1 MTIHR
6 KPLDA
11 GAGGLM
17 VVLCLIWG
25 LAQVNLKMAAAD
37 ISPLMLIALRSGVAA
52 VLVVLLMFIRR
63 EGLSIQDGT
72 WRPGLLVAGLFTLE
86 FFLIGEGLRYT
97 SASHMTVL
105 LYTAPIFAAL
115 GLHLLMP
122 SERLS
127 RAQWFGIGLAFTGV
141 AIAFLFRPN
150 HTQQNID
157 AADLLYGDLLSLG
170 AGIAWAATTVGCALL
185 KARAGLGSTNAA
197 VSARWCFFSP
207 DYCGIFTRK
216 NRYSI
221 HCARMGQSDFS
232 ISYCLLRKLPRLV
245 LAAQTLQRI
254 RAGGVF
260 FSHTNFWG
268 STRSRPARG
277 ATGNQF
283 YHWRGLCHRRNY
295 LGERFRMVK
304 ASNHAKMMRS
314 ITPELLYQTKL
325 PI

>member
-72 WRPGLLVAGLFTLE
+72 WRPGLLVAGLFALE

-170 AGIAWAATTVGCALL
+170 AGIAWAATTV
-185 KARAGLGSTNAA
+185 A
-197 VSARWCFFSP
+197 VRCS
-207 DYCGIFTRK
+207 
-216 NRYSI
+216 
-221 HCARMGQSDFS
+221 
-232 ISYCLLRKLPRLV
+232 RLAQV
-245 LAAQTLQRI
+245 SAAQTLLYQL
-254 RAGGVF
+254 AGAFFLLTTAALLLEQTAIQFTALAWGSLIFQSLIVCFASYLAWFWLLKHYSASELGVF
-260 FSHTNFWG
+260 SFLTPIFGVALGVGLLEEQLEISFIIGAAFVIAGIILVSASAWLKHQI
-268 STRSRPARG
+268 TR
-277 ATGNQF
+277 
-283 YHWRGLCHRRNY
+283 
-295 LGERFRMVK
+295 K
-304 ASNHAKMMRS
+304 
-314 ITPELLYQTKL
+314 
-325 PI
+325 

>member
-25 LAQVNLKMAAAD
+25 LAQVNLKMAAAE

-72 WRPGLLVAGLFTLE
+72 WRPGLLVAGLFALE

-170 AGIAWAATTVGCALL
+170 AGIAWAATTV
-185 KARAGLGSTNAA
+185 A
-197 VSARWCFFSP
+197 VRCS
-207 DYCGIFTRK
+207 
-216 NRYSI
+216 
-221 HCARMGQSDFS
+221 
-232 ISYCLLRKLPRLV
+232 RLAQV
-245 LAAQTLQRI
+245 SAAQTLLYQL
-254 RAGGVF
+254 AGAFFLLTTAAFLLEQTAVQFTALAWGSLIFQSLIVCFASYLAWFWLLKHYSASELGVF
-260 FSHTNFWG
+260 SFLTPIFGVALGVGLLEEQLEISFIIGAAFVIAGIILVSASAWLKHQI
-268 STRSRPARG
+268 TR
-277 ATGNQF
+277 
-283 YHWRGLCHRRNY
+283 
-295 LGERFRMVK
+295 K
-304 ASNHAKMMRS
+304 
-314 ITPELLYQTKL
+314 
-325 PI
+325 

>member
-72 WRPGLLVAGLFTLE
+72 WRPGLLVAGLFALE

-170 AGIAWAATTVGCALL
+170 AGIAWAATTV
-185 KARAGLGSTNAA
+185 A
-197 VSARWCFFSP
+197 VRCS
-207 DYCGIFTRK
+207 
-216 NRYSI
+216 
-221 HCARMGQSDFS
+221 
-232 ISYCLLRKLPRLV
+232 RLAQV
-245 LAAQTLQRI
+245 SAAQTLLYQL
-254 RAGGVF
+254 AGAFFLLTTAAFLLEQTAVQFTALAWGSLIFQSLIVCFASYLAWFWLLKHYSASELGVF
-260 FSHTNFWG
+260 SFLTPIFGVALGVGLLEEQLEISFIIGAAFVIAGIILVSASAWLKHQI
-268 STRSRPARG
+268 TR
-277 ATGNQF
+277 
-283 YHWRGLCHRRNY
+283 
-295 LGERFRMVK
+295 K
-304 ASNHAKMMRS
+304 
-314 ITPELLYQTKL
+314 
-325 PI
+325 

>member
-72 WRPGLLVAGLFTLE
+72 WRPGLLVAGLFALE

-170 AGIAWAATTVGCALL
+170 AGIAWAATTV
-185 KARAGLGSTNAA
+185 A
-197 VSARWCFFSP
+197 VRCS
-207 DYCGIFTRK
+207 
-216 NRYSI
+216 
-221 HCARMGQSDFS
+221 
-232 ISYCLLRKLPRLV
+232 RLAQV
-245 LAAQTLQRI
+245 SAAQTLLYQL
-254 RAGGVF
+254 AGAFFLLTTAAFLLEQTAVQFTALAWGSLIFQSLIVCFASYLAWFWLLKHYSASQLGVF
-260 FSHTNFWG
+260 SFLTPIFGVALGVGLLDEQLEISFIIGAAFVIAGIILVSASAWLKHQI
-268 STRSRPARG
+268 TR
-277 ATGNQF
+277 
-283 YHWRGLCHRRNY
+283 
-295 LGERFRMVK
+295 K
-304 ASNHAKMMRS
+304 
-314 ITPELLYQTKL
+314 
-325 PI
+325 

>member
-170 AGIAWAATTVGCALL
+170 AGIAWAATTV
-185 KARAGLGSTNAA
+185 A
-197 VSARWCFFSP
+197 VRCS
-207 DYCGIFTRK
+207 
-216 NRYSI
+216 
-221 HCARMGQSDFS
+221 
-232 ISYCLLRKLPRLV
+232 RLAQV
-245 LAAQTLQRI
+245 SAAQTLLYQL
-254 RAGGVF
+254 AGAFFLLTTAAFLLEQTAIQFTALAWGSLIFQSLIVCFASYLAWFWLLKHYSASELGVF
-260 FSHTNFWG
+260 SFLTPIFGVALGVGLLEEQLEISFIIGAAFVIAGIILVSASAWLKHQI
-268 STRSRPARG
+268 TR
-277 ATGNQF
+277 
-283 YHWRGLCHRRNY
+283 
-295 LGERFRMVK
+295 K
-304 ASNHAKMMRS
+304 
-314 ITPELLYQTKL
+314 
-325 PI
+325 

>member
-72 WRPGLLVAGLFTLE
+72 WRPGLLVAGLFALE

-170 AGIAWAATTVGCALL
+170 AGIAWAATTVAVRCSRLAQ
-185 KARAGLGSTNAA
+185 
-197 VSARWCFFSP
+197 VSA
-207 DYCGIFTRK
+207 
-216 NRYSI
+216 
-221 HCARMGQSDFS
+221 
-232 ISYCLLRKLPRLV
+232 
-245 LAAQTLQRI
+245 AQ
-254 RAGGVF
+254 
-260 FSHTNFWG
+260 
-268 STRSRPARG
+268 
-277 ATGNQF
+277 
-283 YHWRGLCHRRNY
+283 
-295 LGERFRMVK
+295 M
-304 ASNHAKMMRS
+304 
-314 ITPELLYQTKL
+314 LLYQLAGAFFLLTTAAFLLEKTAIQFTAL
-325 PI
+325 AWGSLIFQSLIVCFASYLAWFWLLKHYSASELGVFSFLTPIFGVALGVGLLEEQLEISFIIGAAFVIAGIILVTASAWLKHQITRK